1 MHTYELAALGAA
13 ACWAL
18 NGLIAAHPSLYVGAI
33 SFNRAPP
40 KVEYAPI
47 DWGQALCPALDA
59 VLKWAALREKM
70 ANGVTVANKE

>member
-33 SFNRAPP
+33 SFNRARMSI
-40 KVEYAPI
+40 VFVMLGAYVTMTGGWVRLAR
-47 DWGQALCPALDA
+47 DDA
-59 VLKWAALREKM
+59 FAILAS
-70 ANGVTVANKE
+70 GFSG